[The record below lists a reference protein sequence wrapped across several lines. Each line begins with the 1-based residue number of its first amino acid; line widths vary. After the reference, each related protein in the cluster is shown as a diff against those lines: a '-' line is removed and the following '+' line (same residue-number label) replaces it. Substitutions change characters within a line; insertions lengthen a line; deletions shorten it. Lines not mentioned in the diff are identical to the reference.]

1 MQKSWAPSEKQLSST
16 TGPQKKKEC
25 RYAANSLQNIRKTKY
40 LISEGKHKEFLEIAV
55 LLLKNDSKNEE
66 DICKSVMR
74 IPGRIIDSFRE
85 DNFITSS
92 FRMSADTHFT
102 MTGIGVLLAP
112 GDEVG

>member
-1 MQKSWAPSEKQLSST
+1 M
-16 TGPQKKKEC
+16 
-25 RYAANSLQNIRKTKY
+25 QNIRKTKY